1 MGSPE
6 LTKMA
11 NFVGASNS
19 TPVGPCPADRAAD
32 RRLGALTTQE
42 EA

>member
-11 NFVGASNS
+11 NFVGAGSNS
-19 TPVGPCPADRAAD
+19 TPIGPV
-32 RRLGALTTQE
+32 RLTGPPTGAW
-42 EA
+42 AHS

>member
-19 TPVGPCPADRAAD
+19 TPVGPV
-32 RRLGALTTQE
+32 RLTGPPTGAW
-42 EA
+42 AHS